1 MNGIA
6 EDQSM
11 ELIFISYLL
20 CSRNPEP
27 ITKKN
32 IFYSAFAA
40 LMVIEEIGFFTSCF
54 KSIDRRISLIF
65 FIF

>member
-27 ITKKN
+27 ITKKKTF
-32 IFYSAFAA
+32 FYSAFAA
-40 LMVIEEIGFFTSCF
+40 LMVIEEIGFLHHALSP
-54 KSIDRRISLIF
+54 
-65 FIF
+65 